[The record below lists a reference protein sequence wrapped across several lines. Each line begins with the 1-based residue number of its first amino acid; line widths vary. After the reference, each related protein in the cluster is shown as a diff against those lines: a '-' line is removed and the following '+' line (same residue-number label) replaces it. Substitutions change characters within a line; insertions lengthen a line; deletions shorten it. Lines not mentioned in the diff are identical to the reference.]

1 MKLTIYGSDVNII
14 LESDARITSF
24 ESGSSMRS
32 GLFFND
38 RSSIAYNFYHT
49 FRNLM
54 IAFKKYAAFV
64 AKTILSRAEGWQIR
78 KRKSRLFLIIFPNP
92 SALDRVPCRF
102 CSFYHMLHNSYHLD
116 MILFSEIGNHRWLPV
131 R

>member
-1 MKLTIYGSDVNII
+1 MQKGGNSVKEKIQIAMKLTIYGSNVNII

-54 IAFKKYAAFV
+54 IAFKK
-64 AKTILSRAEGWQIR
+64 
-78 KRKSRLFLIIFPNP
+78 
-92 SALDRVPCRF
+92 
-102 CSFYHMLHNSYHLD
+102 
-116 MILFSEIGNHRWLPV
+116 
-131 R
+131 